1 MPRRSMP
8 RRSRL
13 RSDRGSSVVEFVLLA
28 VLLVLLLFVV
38 LQIAVWFYARTIV
51 ASAAADAAR
60 YAATTRGGHGTGAE
74 RAGELIDDGLS
85 VTAANQIPCT
95 DSTSVDAASGLP
107 TTTVHCRGQLKMV
120 LLPFDIPLTID
131 VNSTSFT
138 EGSP

>member
-1 MPRRSMP
+1 MGRPARP
-8 RRSRL
+8 

-28 VLLVLLLFVV
+28 GLLVTLLFVI

-60 YAATTRGGHGTGAE
+60 YAATTGGGHGTGAH

-85 VTAANQIPCT
+85 PDAAGQIPCA
-95 DSTSVDAASGLP
+95 DSTSVDPDSGLP
-107 TTTVHCRGQLKMV
+107 TTTVRCRGQLKMV

-131 VNSTSFT
+131 VHSTSFI
-138 EGSP
+138 ERSP